1 MGLRKH
7 LARDVYTDDA
17 LGDNQL
23 SLGGDDA
30 DHFELDGFTLKL
42 RTDALLD
49 HETTHRQDAI
59 LAIKKP
65 DYLGDSQW
73 DFRSGQTPVRAPI
86 GDSDWLTSFRQRRFE
101 IKPGDSLRVLLG
113 TQVGQDADG
122 NVLEPR
128 YRVLKVYGVVHGDA
142 PGQPEF
148 EMGDDVGRG

>member
-1 MGLRKH
+1 MYYASEGDVVLVNREASFSKEV
-7 LARDVYTDDA
+7 LA
-17 LGDNQL
+17 
-23 SLGGDDA
+23 
-30 DHFELDGFTLKL
+30 EFT
-42 RTDALLD
+42 AP
-49 HETTHRQDAI
+49 EVQTHRQDAI

-101 IKPGDSLRVLLG
+101 IKPGDSLRVLLE